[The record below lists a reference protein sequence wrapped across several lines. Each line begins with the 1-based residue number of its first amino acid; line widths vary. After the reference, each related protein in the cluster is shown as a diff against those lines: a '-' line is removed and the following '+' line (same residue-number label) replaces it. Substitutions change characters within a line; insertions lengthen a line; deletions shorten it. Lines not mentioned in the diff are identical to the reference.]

1 MTTHQALARRRPLLG
16 VGLIVGLL
24 ALVAA
29 TVGTAS
35 AAPGPVNLGTADG
48 FVILAAT
55 TITNTGP
62 SIVTGDIGVSPGS
75 AITGFP
81 PGVVVGTIH
90 PGDLAAAQAEADAAT
105 AFNDLSTRACNTN
118 LTGQN
123 LGGLTLTPAT
133 YCFNS
138 SAQLSGILTL
148 DAQGDPNA
156 VFIIQAAS
164 TFTTAAN
171 SSVNLI
177 NGADARNVFFQVG
190 SSATIGTGTQFQGSI
205 LAFTSITVTTG
216 ASVDGRLLALNGAVT
231 LDSNRVTRP
240 QVIPPCTT
248 TLTGDYLGPV
258 TVNSGQRLC
267 IVNARV
273 VGPVTVNPGGGL
285 SVLNSQISRGI
296 VADGPVVL
304 SICGSQV
311 SGPSPGQ
318 ALRVSGATVPIR
330 IGDPA
335 NGCAGNRFAGDVNLT
350 TNQAVTFGANIGSTN
365 VNINNNGPGNTVVK
379 ANTVLRALNCAGNN
393 PPPSNVGMVNRAG
406 SKTGQCTTL

>member
-1 MTTHQALARRRPLLG
+1 MTLQNALARRRPSIG
-16 VGLIVGLL
+16 ITVMVGLVSF
-24 ALVAA
+24 VAA

-48 FVILAAT
+48 FAVLAAT

-62 SIVTGDIGVSPGS
+62 SVITGDIGVSPGS

-81 PGVVVGTIH
+81 PGVVVGTVH
-90 PGDLAAAQAEADAAT
+90 PGDPAAAQAEADAAT
-105 AFNDLSTRACNTN
+105 ASTDLASRPCDTD
-118 LTGQN
+118 LTGQG

-133 YCFNS
+133 YCFAT

-156 VFIIQAAS
+156 VFIFKIGS
-164 TFTTAAN
+164 TLTTATN
-171 SSVNLI
+171 SSIVLV
-177 NGADARNVFFQVG
+177 NGADARNVFFRVG
-190 SSATIGTGTQFQGSI
+190 SSATIGTGTQFEGSI
-205 LAFTSITVTTG
+205 LATISITTNTS
-216 ASVDGRLLALNGAVT
+216 ASVDGRLIALTGAVT

-240 QVIPPCTT
+240 RLVPPCTSM
-248 TLTGDYLGPV
+248 LTGDFLGPV
-258 TVNSGQRLC
+258 TVNSGERLC

-311 SGPSPGQ
+311 SPPVSGV
-318 ALRVSGATVPIR
+318 ALRVTGATVPIR

-335 NGCAGNRFAGDVNLT
+335 SACAGNRFAGDVNLT
-350 TNQAVTFGANIGSTN
+350 GNQAVTFGSNIGSTN
-365 VNINNNGPGNTVVK
+365 VNINTNGPGATVIK
-379 ANTVLRALNCAGNN
+379 GDTVLRALNCAGNN
-393 PPPSNVGMVNRAG
+393 PAPSNAGMVNTAG
-406 SKTGQCTTL
+406 SKTGQCATL

>member
-1 MTTHQALARRRPLLG
+1 MTLQNALARRRPYIG
-16 VGLIVGLL
+16 VSVIVGLVSF
-24 ALVAA
+24 VAA

-48 FVILAAT
+48 FAVLAAT

-62 SIVTGDIGVSPGS
+62 SVITGDIGVSPGS

-81 PGVVVGTIH
+81 PGVVVGTVH
-90 PGDLAAAQAEADAAT
+90 PGDPAAAQAEADAAT
-105 AFNDLSTRACNTN
+105 ASTDLASRPCDTD
-118 LTGQN
+118 LTGQD

-133 YCFNS
+133 YCFAG

-156 VFIIQAAS
+156 VFIFKVGS
-164 TFTTAAN
+164 TLTTATN
-171 SSVNLI
+171 SSINLV
-177 NGADARNVFFQVG
+177 NGADATNVFFRVG
-190 SSATIGTGTQFQGSI
+190 SSATIGTGTQFEGTI
-205 LAFTSITVTTG
+205 LATISITTNTS
-216 ASVDGRLLALNGAVT
+216 ASVDGRLIALTGAVT

-240 QVIPPCTT
+240 RLIPPCTS
-248 TLTGDYLGPV
+248 TLTGDFLGPV
-258 TVNSGQRLC
+258 TVNSGERLC

-311 SGPSPGQ
+311 SPPVSGV
-318 ALRVSGATVPIR
+318 ALRVTGATVPIR

-335 NGCAGNRFAGDVNLT
+335 SACAGNRFAGDVNLT
-350 TNQAVTFGANIGSTN
+350 GNQAVTFGSNIGSTN
-365 VNINNNGPGNTVVK
+365 VNINNNGPGNTVIK
-379 ANTVLRALNCAGNN
+379 ADTVLRALNCAGNN
-393 PPPSNVGMVNRAG
+393 PAPSNAGMVNTAG
-406 SKTGQCTTL
+406 SKTGQCVTL